1 MLKCKVVETLELLA
15 SIETEAERPAYVIW
29 TLWLFI
35 SILSIA
41 IFVPFIGRSDAGSFS
56 NTLHA
61 INIVAMV
68 FILGIPFSLSSVIL
82 VRRDR
87 KESRE
92 IDLRSIGI
100 TYIVCATFIGTLSFI
115 VTIFLAV
122 PLYHLFG
129 ILLAALLVALIPCI
143 ITYII
148 AHFFDDWRYSLII
161 TISLFLF
168 MSQNFGYLPQQVPMG
183 IASLYS
189 LYHLF
194 RFLAVF
200 MSGYQFANVTQM
212 ENALGIGVE
221 FLQVVGPLLA
231 WFLIV
236 ILSLLIYRYRNKK
249 IIERGQLKTTPEM
262 FPFLVSKKNIA
273 VLVLSIILILSGMSY
288 TWNISPPIEDEPET
302 YILYSS
308 PTGGDTMILG
318 EWWTAFV
325 IFPDILQHGYARY
338 NIMFEV
344 LDWGTVQD
352 PRLIV
357 IQFAFEDMTLSQFAS
372 MNETERDEEF
382 AGQHVGLSNEQPT
395 LDTGWGSYWIN
406 ESRLWVHRMTNQGT
420 NQDGAEFSVNIVIS
434 ARA

>member
-1 MLKCKVVETLELLA
+1 MMETLEFLA
-15 SIETEAERPAYVIW
+15 SIETGYERPTYVIW
-29 TLWLFI
+29 TMWLFI

-41 IFVPFIGRSDAGSFS
+41 IFVPFLVPSDAGLFS

-61 INIVAMV
+61 INTVAMV

-82 VRRDR
+82 VRKDKR
-87 KESRE
+87 ESRE

-115 VTIFLAV
+115 VSIFLAV
-122 PLYHLFG
+122 PLYHMFG

-143 ITYII
+143 VTYTI

-161 TISLFLF
+161 SISMFLF
-168 MSQNFGYLPQQVPMG
+168 MSQIFGYLPQQVPMG
-183 IASLYS
+183 MSSLYS

-212 ENALGIGVE
+212 ENALGLSVD
-221 FLQVVGPLLA
+221 FLQVVGPLLV
-231 WFLIV
+231 WLLIV
-236 ILSLLIYRYRNKK
+236 IPLLLIYRYRNRR
-249 IIERGQLKTTPEM
+249 IIERDQLKATPEM
-262 FPFLVSKKNIA
+262 FPFIVSKKNIA
-273 VLVLSIILILSGMSY
+273 VLVLSLLIISSGVSY
-288 TWNISPPIEDEPET
+288 AWNISPPIDNEPET

-308 PTGGDTMILG
+308 PPGGETMVLG
-318 EWWTAFV
+318 EWWAVFV
-325 IFPDILQHGYARY
+325 VFPDILQNGYARD

-344 LDWGTVQD
+344 LDWGTVQE
-352 PRLIV
+352 PRLIA
-357 IQFAFEDMTLSQFAS
+357 IQFAFADMTLSQFAS
-372 MNETERDEEF
+372 MNDTERNEEF
-382 AGQHVGLSNEQPT
+382 AGQHVGLSDEQPT
-395 LDTGWGSYWIN
+395 LSTGWGSYWIN
-406 ESRLWVHRMTNQGT
+406 ESRLWVHRMTNQGA

>member
-1 MLKCKVVETLELLA
+1 MEFLA
-15 SIETEAERPAYVIW
+15 SIETGSERPAYVIW
-29 TLWLFI
+29 TIWLFS

-41 IFVPFIGRSDAGSFS
+41 IFVPFLGRSDAGLFS

-82 VRRDR
+82 VRRDKR
-87 KESRE
+87 ESRE
-92 IDLRSIGI
+92 IDLRTIGI
-100 TYIVCATFIGTLSFI
+100 TYIVCATFIGSLCFI

-148 AHFFDDWRYSLII
+148 AHFFDDWRYSLVIS
-161 TISLFLF
+161 ISLFLF
-168 MSQNFGYLPQQVPMG
+168 MSQHFGYLPQQVPMG

-194 RFLAVF
+194 RFLAVI
-200 MSGYQFANVTQM
+200 MSGYQFANITQM
-212 ENALGIGVE
+212 ENALGMGVE

-231 WFLIV
+231 WLLIA

-249 IIERGQLKTTPEM
+249 IIERGQLKDTPEM

-273 VLVLSIILILSGMSY
+273 VLVISLLIISSSVSY
-288 TWNISPPIEDEPET
+288 AWNISPPIEDEPET
-302 YILYSS
+302 FILYSS
-308 PTGGDTMILG
+308 PTGGETMVLG
-318 EWWTAFV
+318 QWWTAFV
-325 IFPDILQHGYARY
+325 VFPDILQHGYARY

-352 PRLIV
+352 PRLIA
-357 IQFAFEDMTLSQFAS
+357 IQFSFADMTLSQFSS
-372 MNETERDEEF
+372 MNETERNEEF
-382 AGQHVGLSNEQPT
+382 AGQLVGLSNEQLT
-395 LDTGWGSYWIN
+395 LSTGWGSYWIN
-406 ESRLWVHRMTNQGT
+406 ESRLWVHRMTNQGA